1 MPEPDTRTIVLQGIE
16 LPYVRKGKGPQMLV
30 LHGGAGP
37 VAGAPF
43 MDRLAESFDVIA
55 PVHPGFA
62 GTAIPDRF
70 DDIHDL
76 KFLYLDFID
85 ALGLEG
91 AAMMGFSM
99 GGWTAAE
106 IAVMTTERFSRLILV
121 DSVGIRTGGRD
132 AREIADVFALPAP
145 DLARITWH
153 DPSKAPDAAAM
164 DDAALTALAG
174 NRVALALYT
183 WNPYMHNPKLA
194 GLLHRIDVPT
204 LIVWGESDGIVT
216 PEYGEAF
223 RARIPGARM
232 VVIPEAGHAPQLERP
247 DAFLDHVL
255 AFAS

>member
-1 MPEPDTRTIVLQGIE
+1 MAESDTRTIVLQEIE
-16 LPYVRKGKGPQMLV
+16 LPYVRKGRGPQMLV

-106 IAVMTTERFSRLILV
+106 IAVMTTARFSRLILV
-121 DSVGIRTGGRD
+121 DSVGIKTGGRD
-132 AREIADVFALPAP
+132 DREIADVFALPAP
-145 DLARITWH
+145 ELARITWH
-153 DPSKAPDAAAM
+153 DPSRGPDVAAM

-194 GLLHRIDVPT
+194 GLLHRIDIPT
-204 LIVWGESDGIVT
+204 LVVWGASDGIVT